1 MSAAFSLVNGAW
13 SSAASTVRCRLS
25 TTIKSSRAKST
36 IANLRASPAVR
47 LACRRVFSASAS
59 ARSKRSRS
67 DAFSFNRV
75 PTSTASAATASC
87 STLCGLA
94 MVVTPHAA
102 CARLLPPLSSPRGRD
117 GTLLQLH
124 GAARLPI
131 LDGRHSQISAHVW
144 GVCRGIDDLA
154 DWPHGSDDLC
164 AGGIRHELC
173 KRLDLPCSISVR
185 SQDELV
191 GLGRFETSD
200 GSLQH
205 LREPLVEQ

>member
-1 MSAAFSLVNGAW
+1 MLPALVATVVASWLSCTVTLTVFLSYDRAGSRLCKSRTLSKPIFTSAAALFAVWVTYLYSRLRPRIRECLGRTCPALP
-13 SSAASTVRCRLS
+13 SA
-25 TTIKSSRAKST
+25 
-36 IANLRASPAVR
+36 
-47 LACRRVFSASAS
+47 
-59 ARSKRSRS
+59 
-67 DAFSFNRV
+67 
-75 PTSTASAATASC
+75 
-87 STLCGLA
+87 
-94 MVVTPHAA
+94 
-102 CARLLPPLSSPRGRD
+102 RGRD
-117 GTLLQLH
+117 GALLQLH

-164 AGGIRHELC
+164 AGGIRHELR
-173 KRLDLPCSISVR
+173 KRPDLPCSISVR

>member
-1 MSAAFSLVNGAW
+1 MSAAFFFLNGAW
-13 SSAASTVRCRLS
+13 PSAASIVRCRLS
-25 TTIKSSRAKST
+25 TTIKSSRAKSV

-75 PTSTASAATASC
+75 PTSTASVATAS
-87 STLCGLA
+87 SSILCGLA
-94 MVVTPHAA
+94 MLVTPHAA
-102 CARLLPPLSSPRGRD
+102 CTTSLLPLASARGRA

-131 LDGRHSQISAHVW
+131 LDGRHSQISARVW
-144 GVCRGIDDLA
+144 GACRGIDDLA
-154 DWPHGSDDLC
+154 NRPHRIDDLC
-164 AGGIRHELC
+164 AGGICHEL
-173 KRLDLPCSISVR
+173 RQGLDLPRSISVR
-185 SQDELV
+185 SQDEQV

-200 GSLQH
+200 GCLQH